1 MQVKPGKVTMRTT
14 LRAIMVCVWVTV
26 VAVLA
31 LGQDRRTGDQ
41 PWDDLESQLRHAGVP
56 TNTSG
61 LIEAARSNPSEGLR
75 WMAIEVL
82 GLKGEQEARPPL
94 RQILASDSSRFLQET
109 AALALARLK
118 DDQGIPALQKFMKA
132 STDPERQLF
141 LAARLA
147 EFGDPSGYPFVQAA
161 VTSKD
166 EHLKLL
172 SAAALVPFIPFEVK
186 GHRPIDPL
194 ERLISLASDKDPEI
208 RKETLIEFS
217 LAVSKGAPLDRLK
230 EVANQMKHDKEP
242 SVQHAAEGFLAL
254 WNTK

>member
-1 MQVKPGKVTMRTT
+1 MRTT
-14 LRAIMVCVWVTV
+14 LQTIMVYGWMTV

-31 LGQDRRTGDQ
+31 LGQDRRAGDQ
-41 PWDDLESQLRHAGVP
+41 PWDDLESQLRHAGVQ

-61 LIEAARSNPSEGLR
+61 LIQAARSNPNEGLR

-82 GLKGEQEARPPL
+82 GLKGEQEARPAL
-94 RQILASDSSRFLQET
+94 RQILSSDSSRFLQET
-109 AALALARLK
+109 SALALARLK
-118 DDQGIPALQKFMKA
+118 DDAGIPALQKFMKS
-132 STDPERQLF
+132 STDPQRQLF

-147 EFGDPSGYPFVQAA
+147 EFGDPTGYPFVQAA

-166 EHLKLL
+166 EHLRYL
-172 SAAALVPFIPFEVK
+172 SAAALVPFISFQVA

-217 LAVSKGAPLDRLK
+217 LAVVKGAPLDRLK
-230 EVANQMKHDKEP
+230 EVANKMKHDQEP
-242 SVQHAAEGFLAL
+242 SVQQARPHPRR
-254 WNTK
+254 TPRR

>member
-1 MQVKPGKVTMRTT
+1 MRTT
-14 LRAIMVCVWVTV
+14 LRTIMICGWATVVTV
-26 VAVLA
+26 LA
-31 LGQDRRTGDQ
+31 FAQDRRSGDQ
-41 PWDDLESQLRHAGVP
+41 PWDDLESQLRHAGVQ

-61 LIEAARSNPSEGLR
+61 LIEAARSNPNEGLR

-94 RQILASDSSRFLQET
+94 RQILANDSSRFLQET

-132 STDPERQLF
+132 SPDSQRQLF
-141 LAARLA
+141 MAARLA

-172 SAAALVPFIPFEVK
+172 SAAALVPFIPFQVK
-186 GHRPIDPL
+186 DHRPIDPL

-242 SVQHAAEGFLAL
+242 SVQHAAEGFLGL

>member
-1 MQVKPGKVTMRTT
+1 MRTT
-14 LRAIMVCVWVTV
+14 LQIIMVCGWMAV

-31 LGQDRRTGDQ
+31 LGQDRRGGDQ
-41 PWDDLESQLRHAGVP
+41 PWDDLESQLRHAGVQ

-61 LIEAARSNPSEGLR
+61 LIQAARSNPNEGLR

-82 GLKGEQEARPPL
+82 GLKGEQEAKPAL
-94 RQILASDSSRFLQET
+94 RQILSGDSSRFLQET
-109 AALALARLK
+109 SALALARLK
-118 DDQGIPALQKFMKA
+118 DDAGIPALQKFMKS
-132 STDPERQLF
+132 STNPQRQLF

-147 EFGDPSGYPFVQAA
+147 EFDDPTGYPFVQAA

-166 EHLKLL
+166 EHLKYL

-186 GHRPIDPL
+186 SHHPIDPL

-230 EVANQMKHDKEP
+230 EVANQLKHDKEL
-242 SVQHAAEGFLAL
+242 SVQQAAESFLAL